1 MLRFGD
7 ACHAHGVARIKTEV
21 LEGAVLFAEDEVVGG
36 RQLEFFELDA
46 GCSEPNPDK
55 FIGFGIWQGLEEDA
69 FEDAENNGV
78 GPYASG
84 QRDKG
89 DDREQRGTTEPA
101 EDLLELVFKGLHG
114 LPPRIPAH

>member
-1 MLRFGD
+1 
-7 ACHAHGVARIKTEV
+7 
-21 LEGAVLFAEDEVVGG
+21 LFAEDEVVGG

-101 EDLLELVFKGLHG
+101 ETCLSSFLKDCMAY
-114 LPPRIPAH
+114 PREYQLIERAHFCLAT